1 MKAKGK
7 VSMPVEL
14 TRFKDFPGSPSKDL
28 GLHLVELSELRGKL
42 EIRVFFF
49 SSWAHGQP
57 EENRF

>member
-1 MKAKGK
+1 
-7 VSMPVEL
+7 MPVEL

-49 SSWAHGQP
+49 FFFFLLGHMDSLKKIGSC
-57 EENRF
+57 

>member
-1 MKAKGK
+1 
-7 VSMPVEL
+7 MPVGL

-49 SSWAHGQP
+49 PLGHMDSLKKTGSKIGC
-57 EENRF
+57 